1 VAKGLVFRLLVSSHL
16 SIYMTDPFSVAG
28 SAVGVVSLGLTVCK
42 ELISYVG
49 HVKDRDLEVELIS
62 GRMEKLAEYLEQL
75 QAIVNR
81 VDSQTTT
88 FGNNVTAIATS
99 GIEACAAALRKIEAK
114 LLSTTDPHN
123 DTTFRGRARAWKTRL
138 AYPFRRDDI
147 VFLKDIVES
156 VQQNLTTAL
165 QALQL

>member
-1 VAKGLVFRLLVSSHL
+1 
-16 SIYMTDPFSVAG
+16 MTDPFSVAG

-49 HVKDRDLEVELIS
+49 HVKDRDVEVELIS
-62 GRMEKLAEYLEQL
+62 DRMEKLAEYLEQL

-88 FGNNVTAIATS
+88 FGSNVTAIATS

-114 LLSTTDPHN
+114 LPSTTNLHN

-147 VFLKDIVES
+147 LFLKDMVES
-156 VQQNLTTAL
+156 FQQNLTTAL
-165 QALQL
+165 QALTL

>member
-1 VAKGLVFRLLVSSHL
+1 
-16 SIYMTDPFSVAG
+16 MTDPFSVAG
-28 SAVGVVSLGLTVCK
+28 SAVGIVSLGLTVCK

-62 GRMEKLAEYLEQL
+62 GRMEKLTEYLEQL

-81 VDSQTTT
+81 VDSQTTM
-88 FGNNVTAIATS
+88 FGSNVTAMATS
-99 GIEACAAALRKIEAK
+99 GIEACAAALRKVETK
-114 LLSTTDPHN
+114 LPSTIDPHN
-123 DTTFRGRARAWKTRL
+123 DTTFRGQARAWKTRL
-138 AYPFRRDDI
+138 AYPFRREDI
-147 VFLKDIVES
+147 LFLKDLVES